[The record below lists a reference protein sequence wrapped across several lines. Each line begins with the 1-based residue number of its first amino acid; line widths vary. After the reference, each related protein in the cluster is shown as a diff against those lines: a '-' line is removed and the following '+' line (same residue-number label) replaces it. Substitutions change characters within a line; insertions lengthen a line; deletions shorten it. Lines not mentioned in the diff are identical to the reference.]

1 MTLPN
6 ISSTAATCYDRL
18 VVVAALLSHPQTA
31 AMRRQDLA
39 RALGWSDRTLRRYE
53 RRIERM
59 IRDTSD
65 PERG

>member
-1 MTLPN
+1 MTLLN
-6 ISSTAATCYDRL
+6 ISSTTTTCYDRL

-59 IRDTSD
+59 IRESLD